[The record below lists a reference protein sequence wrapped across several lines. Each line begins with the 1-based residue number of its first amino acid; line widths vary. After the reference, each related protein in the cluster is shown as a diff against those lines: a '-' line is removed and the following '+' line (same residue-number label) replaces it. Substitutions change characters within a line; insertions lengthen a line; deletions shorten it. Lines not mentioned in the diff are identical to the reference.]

1 MILQMLKNKRKHL
14 LIDIDTQR
22 DFLLAGGNAC
32 IADHGQVLA
41 NIRRVMAWA
50 RLRDVPIIST
60 AEVHPNDNGS
70 PPAADRYCI
79 DGTTGQKKIRYTLL
93 NNRVSFPADALNP
106 LPGDLLRA
114 YRQII
119 LHKRTADPFEEPRID
134 RLFGEIL
141 VNEFIL
147 IGAGTEDAV
156 EATAMGLLHRGKNV
170 KVVLD
175 ALGSHDRKKGVLA
188 LRKMKAKGARLIKT
202 SDLAGVSKLRF
213 AGVCECES
221 CLRRTAVED
230 CPRPRARQVDLGLKH
245 LARNGKYQD
254 FKIAF

>member
-1 MILQMLKNKRKHL
+1 MLLQMRKSKRKYL

-22 DFLLAGGNAC
+22 DFLLAGGSAC

-50 RLRDVPIIST
+50 RHRDVPIIST
-60 AEVHPNDNGS
+60 AEVHPDNNGS
-70 PPAADRYCI
+70 SLVRYCI
-79 DGTTGQKKIRYTLL
+79 DGTRGQKKIRYTLL
-93 NNRVSFPADALNP
+93 SNRVSFPADALNP
-106 LPGDLLRA
+106 LPADLLLA

-170 KVVLD
+170 KVVVD
-175 ALGSHDRKKGVLA
+175 ALGAHDRRKGKLA
-188 LRKMKAKGARLIKT
+188 LRKMQAKGARLIMT
-202 SDLAGVSKLRF
+202 SDLAGVSRLRF

-230 CPRPRARQVDLGLKH
+230 CSRPRSRQVELGLEH

-254 FKIAF
+254 FGIAF